1 MHFNT
6 VQLDYTHTPHE
17 HNNLSATTG
26 YHATHIHDI
35 AYPAYVKSA
44 APSHIVCIYVYIM

>member
-6 VQLDYTHTPHE
+6 VQLDYTHTLHK

-26 YHATHIHDI
+26 YHAMHFHDI
-35 AYPAYVKSA
+35 AYPAYV
-44 APSHIVCIYVYIM
+44 

>member
-6 VQLDYTHTPHE
+6 VQLDYTHTLHK

-26 YHATHIHDI
+26 YHAMHFHDI
-35 AYPAYVKSA
+35 AYLGYV
-44 APSHIVCIYVYIM
+44 